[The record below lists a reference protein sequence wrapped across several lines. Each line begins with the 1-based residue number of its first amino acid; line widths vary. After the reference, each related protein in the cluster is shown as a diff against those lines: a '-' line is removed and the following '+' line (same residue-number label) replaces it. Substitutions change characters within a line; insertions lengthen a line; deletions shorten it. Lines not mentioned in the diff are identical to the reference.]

1 MRISNHIR
9 RASREAVVDGVRHIK
24 RYHINSDKILSH
36 KNPLVLNGISSV
48 KKHTDATKNYSIG
61 QSKINSFL
69 AASCLSHLLDGWLY
83 LSNAFNAI
91 LNGDE
96 ATAIHLSY
104 YAELRSAMSILA
116 TEGIGVFSDKHIAV
130 YSPSTNGEIP
140 ENYYKGLAPNRKYV
154 QPRYSTHTFVWD
166 AMEKWANS
174 AYKPNNEILKIFK
187 VHGRDFHEL
196 TEFFH
201 PSMVSS
207 DLLTVQTVKDWLKDW
222 CFDIKKYRND
232 RDSRNESSYRPQR
245 IINFNQTI
253 DFKSIIKELDKYWSI
268 ISPLGE
274 NKFSLL
280 DKYLLRKLYDT
291 LYSKVTTTSS
301 KTELLTNAFTQLG
314 INDQTLFNFLDYQSP
329 FQNDHVI
336 FSQASLK
343 KTTSLSILAR
353 ATLLLRISVGLVSQL
368 YKDGG
373 IQKEELNF
381 VWNQYGLD
389 GGFWSPGNIYTDFNN
404 LWTDVQSSLEDLKLD
419 IDSLGT
425 NTNIYTIKS
434 RKPQEIIHFGQINR
448 ACLWGLDF

>member
-1 MRISNHIR
+1 MRLSNHVR

-24 RYHINSDKILSH
+24 RYHITSNKILSN
-36 KNPLVLNGISSV
+36 KNPLVSNSIKSV
-48 KKHTDATKNYSIG
+48 KKHTDATKSYNIR

-69 AASCLSHLLDGWLY
+69 AASSLSHLLDGWLY
-83 LSNAFNAI
+83 LSNAFNAV

-140 ENYYKGLAPNRKYV
+140 ENYYKGSPPNQSYK
-154 QPRYSTHTFVWD
+154 QPSYQTHKFVWD
-166 AMEKWANS
+166 IMEKWANS
-174 AYKPNNEILKIFK
+174 AYKPNSEILKIFK

-201 PSMVSS
+201 PSVAGSN
-207 DLLTVQTVKDWLKDW
+207 LLTVQTVKDWLKDW

-245 IINFNQTI
+245 IVNFNQTI
-253 DFKSIIKELDKYWSI
+253 NFNSIISELDKYWSI
-268 ISPLGE
+268 ISPSGVD
-274 NKFSLL
+274 KFSLL

-291 LYSKVTTTSS
+291 LYSKITTTST
-301 KTELLTNAFTQLG
+301 KHELITNAFTQLG
-314 INDQTLFNFLDYQSP
+314 ITDLPLFNFLDYQVP
-329 FQNDHVI
+329 FQNDHII

-343 KTTSLSILAR
+343 KTTTLSILAR

-373 IQKEELNF
+373 VQKDELNF
-381 VWNQYGLD
+381 VWNQYGID
-389 GGFWSPGNIYTDFNN
+389 GGFWSPGNIHTDFNN
-404 LWTDVQSSLEDLKLD
+404 LWIDVQTSLDDLKLD
-419 IDSLGT
+419 IQTLGA
-425 NTNIYTIKS
+425 NANIYEIKS

>member
-1 MRISNHIR
+1 MGLSNHIR

-24 RYHINSDKILSH
+24 RYHINSNKILSNS
-36 KNPLVLNGISSV
+36 NPLVLNSIQSV
-48 KKHTDATKNYSIG
+48 KKHTDATKSYNIS

-69 AASCLSHLLDGWLY
+69 AASSLSHLLDGWLY
-83 LSNAFNAI
+83 LSNAFNAV

-96 ATAIHLSY
+96 ATATHLSY

-116 TEGIGVFSDKHIAV
+116 TEGIGVFRDKHVGV
-130 YSPSTNGEIP
+130 YSSTTNGAIP
-140 ENYYKGLAPNRKYV
+140 ENYFKGAVPNRKYV
-154 QPRYSTHTFVWD
+154 QPRYTTHTFVWD

-174 AYKPNNEILKIFK
+174 AYKPNSEILKIFK

-201 PSMVSS
+201 PSVAVSN
-207 DLLTVQTVKDWLKDW
+207 LLTVQTVKDWLKEW

-245 IINFNQTI
+245 INNFNQTI
-253 DFKSIIKELDKYWSI
+253 DFNNIISELDKYWSI
-268 ISPLGE
+268 ISPSGVD
-274 NKFSLL
+274 KFSLL

-291 LYSKVTTTSS
+291 LFSKITTTST
-301 KTELLTNAFTQLG
+301 KHELITGAFTQLG
-314 INDQTLFNFLDYQSP
+314 ITDNPLFNFLDYQVP
-329 FQNDHVI
+329 FQNDHII
-336 FSQASLK
+336 FSQASLR
-343 KTTSLSILAR
+343 KTTTLSILAR

-373 IQKEELNF
+373 IQKDELNF

-404 LWTDVQSSLEDLKLD
+404 LWIDVQSSLDDLKLD
-419 IDSLGT
+419 IQTLGA
-425 NTNIYTIKS
+425 NANIYEIKS
-434 RKPQEIIHFGQINR
+434 RNPQEIIHFGQINR
-448 ACLWGLDF
+448 AGLWGLDF